1 MSLIIVIKFTLY
13 SFLIGF
19 LIAKND
25 SNEIY
30 LTDIISDVRN
40 IEYV

>member
-19 LIAKND
+19 LSAKND

-30 LTDIISDVRN
+30 LTEIISDKKK
-40 IEYV
+40 YD